1 MEGTDLSGGEWIGTM
16 DKTDERTLQW
26 FAVNLMTHK
35 LQKEWLVGDSAVIVS
50 SNMVNILVNVV
61 IGLLLKSS

>member
-1 MEGTDLSGGEWIGTM
+1 MEGNDLSGGEWIGTM

-50 SNMVNILVNVV
+50 SNVVNFLVNAA
-61 IGLLLKSS
+61 IGLLRKST

>member
-1 MEGTDLSGGEWIGTM
+1 MSGGEWIGTM

-50 SNMVNILVNVV
+50 SNVVNFLVNVL
-61 IGLLLKSS
+61 I